1 VNLDAR
7 RKETDVTRRIL
18 VLATLAM
25 AALLV
30 LPATAQA
37 KGASK
42 ATLGGGGLPGPVTIG
57 GNGEAGS
64 GDLLARLAEQTGA
77 YAAMYEDG
85 GQQLDAAR
93 PSGDLGP
100 RYVVTYSIPSPA
112 GGEDAVRQDL
122 YPFAAA
128 GPVSFTAAG
137 QRFMDNMQTRGGW
150 YHTPASLTE
159 TLAALGVRKQGNSAA
174 ASEAAIPAAAPPVTP
189 TDKPGGSFVPLLV
202 GAGLAAL
209 LLGGVGVLFVRGR
222 SGRSTG

>member
-1 VNLDAR
+1 
-7 RKETDVTRRIL
+7 VTRRIL
-18 VLATLAM
+18 VLVTLA
-25 AALLV
+25 AVALLV

-57 GNGEAGS
+57 GNGESGS

-100 RYVVTYSIPSPA
+100 RYLVTYTIPSPA
-112 GGEDAVRQDL
+112 GGEDAVRQEL
-122 YPFAAA
+122 YPFAVA
-128 GPVSFTAAG
+128 GPVSFTTAG
-137 QRFMDNMQTRGGW
+137 QHFMDNMQTKGGW

-174 ASEAAIPAAAPPVTP
+174 ANEAAIPAAAPPVTP
-189 TDKPGGSFVPLLV
+189 TDSSDGSFIPLLL
-202 GAGLAAL
+202 GAGLVAL
-209 LLGGVGVLFVRGR
+209 LLGGGGLLLFRRR
-222 SGRSTG
+222 SGPTS

>member
-1 VNLDAR
+1 MFGGR
-7 RKETDVTRRIL
+7 RKEIDVTRRIL
-18 VLATLAM
+18 VLVTLA
-25 AALLV
+25 AVALLV

-57 GNGEAGS
+57 GNGESGS

-93 PSGDLGP
+93 PSGDLGA
-100 RYVVTYSIPSPA
+100 RYLVTYTIPSPA
-112 GGEDAVRQDL
+112 GGEDAVRQEL
-122 YPFAAA
+122 YPFAVA

-137 QRFMDNMQTRGGW
+137 QHFMDNMQTKGGW

-174 ASEAAIPAAAPPVTP
+174 ANEAAIPAAAPPVTP
-189 TDKPGGSFVPLLV
+189 ADSSDGSFIPLLL
-202 GAGLAAL
+202 GAGLVAL
-209 LLGGVGVLFVRGR
+209 LLGGVGLLFFRRR
-222 SGRSTG
+222 SGPTS

>member
-7 RKETDVTRRIL
+7 RKEADVTRRIL

-77 YAAMYEDG
+77 YAAMYSDG
-85 GQQLDAAR
+85 GQQLDAVR
-93 PSGDLGP
+93 PSGDLGA
-100 RYVVTYSIPSPA
+100 RYVVTYTIPSPA
-112 GGEDAVRQDL
+112 GGEDAVRQEL

-128 GPVSFTAAG
+128 GPVTFTAAG

-174 ASEAAIPAAAPPVTP
+174 SEAAIPAAAPPVTP
-189 TDKPGGSFVPLLV
+189 AGESGGWFIP
-202 GAGLAAL
+202 L
-209 LLGGVGVLFVRGR
+209 LLGAAVVALLGGGVGLVLVRRR
-222 SGRSTG
+222 SGRPTS

>member
-1 VNLDAR
+1 
-7 RKETDVTRRIL
+7 VTRRIL
-18 VLATLAM
+18 VLVTLA
-25 AALLV
+25 AVALLI

-42 ATLGGGGLPGPVTIG
+42 ATLGGGGLPGPVTVG
-57 GNGEAGS
+57 GDGEPGS

-93 PSGDLGP
+93 PSGDLGAQ
-100 RYVVTYSIPSPA
+100 YVVTYTIPSPA
-112 GGEDAVRQDL
+112 GGEDAVRQQV

-128 GPVSFTAAG
+128 GPVTFTTAG
-137 QRFMDNMQTRGGW
+137 QRFMDNMQTKGGW
-150 YHTPASLTE
+150 YHSPATLTE
-159 TLAALGVRKQGNSAA
+159 TLAALGVRKQGSSAA

-189 TDKPGGSFVPLLV
+189 ADSSDGSFVPLLL
-202 GAGLAAL
+202 GAAAVAL
-209 LLGGVGVLFVRGR
+209 LLGGGGLLFARRR

>member
-7 RKETDVTRRIL
+7 RKETDVSRRIL

-93 PSGDLGP
+93 PSGALGP
-100 RYVVTYSIPSPA
+100 RYVVTYTIPSPT
-112 GGEDAVRQDL
+112 GGEDAVRQEL

-159 TLAALGVRKQGNSAA
+159 TLGALGVRKQGDAA
-174 ASEAAIPAAAPPVTP
+174 AGEAAIPAAAAPVTP
-189 TDKPGGSFVPLLV
+189 ADESGGWFIP
-202 GAGLAAL
+202 L
-209 LLGGVGVLFVRGR
+209 LLGAAVVALLGGGIGLVLVRRR
-222 SGRSTG
+222 SERPTS